1 VAAPASTAYYG
12 PRFDYDPVT
21 LAPKGLLIEEQRTN
35 LLTYS
40 EQFDNAA
47 WSKGGATITANTTVS
62 PDGALTADKLVE
74 AVGPVNVFIT
84 SALISFTSGAVYTFS
99 TFAKAGERVWF
110 ALRFPTTAFPF
121 SNRTAWFNLSTGVT
135 GTVESGV
142 TASISAV
149 GDGWYRCSIT
159 VTANATATGPAVMLM
174 GDSDN
179 SNTYTGDGT
188 SGLFI
193 WGGQVELGAFQTSY
207 VPSVASQV
215 TRAADNASMIGNNFA
230 RWYNVNEGSV
240 FVGFKTTGGPLQRTG
255 LSISDG
261 TTSNRVISIIA
272 SSGSTRN
279 IISSGGVSTVDLT
292 YPGPSILNLD
302 VKNAYAFKAD
312 DFATSLNGGAVQTDA
327 SVTLPVFVDRAYIG
341 ALESTGS
348 LNQING
354 TISRIAY
361 FNRRLAD
368 SELQGI
374 TS

>member
-1 VAAPASTAYYG
+1 
-12 PRFDYDPVT
+12 VT

-47 WSKGGATITANTTVS
+47 WAKGGATITANTTVS

-193 WGGQVELGAFQTSY
+193 WGGQVEQGAFQTSY
-207 VPSVASQV
+207 IPSVASQV
-215 TRAADNASMIGNNFA
+215 TRAADIASMIGNNFA
-230 RWYNVNEGSV
+230 RWYNVNSGTLFAQAATSV
-240 FVGFKTTGGPLQRTG
+240 YDIGRNIFEAHDGTASNRLIVGRNSSTTSGIGTIITGGATQANIPVSDTFVGGGSGKFAMSFAANAVNVAGNGTL
-255 LSISDG
+255 G
-261 TTSNRVISIIA
+261 TT
-272 SSGSTRN
+272 
-279 IISSGGVSTVDLT
+279 D
-292 YPGPSILNLD
+292 
-302 VKNAYAFKAD
+302 
-312 DFATSLNGGAVQTDA
+312 TSAI
-327 SVTLPVFVDRAYIG
+327 LPVVDRARIG
-341 ALESTGS
+341 AAFTGATAWS
-348 LNQING
+348 G
-354 TISRIAY
+354 TIARIAY
-361 FNRRLAD
+361 YNRRLANT
-368 SELQGI
+368 ELTAL